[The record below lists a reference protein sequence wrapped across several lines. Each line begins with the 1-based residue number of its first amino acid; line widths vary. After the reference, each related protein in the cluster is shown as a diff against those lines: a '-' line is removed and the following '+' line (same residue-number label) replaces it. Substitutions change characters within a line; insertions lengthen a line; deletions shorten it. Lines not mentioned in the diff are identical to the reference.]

1 MPAPLSVV
9 IPTLNAA
16 ETLLGCLEALFE
28 GLFDGLIQEV
38 IVSDGG
44 SDDATCAIATEL
56 GARTVSG
63 SAGRGGQI
71 ARGCGAAR
79 AQWVLVLHADTRL
92 QPGWAQAVAAHM
104 TDAPDRAG
112 YFWLRFDVAGIAP
125 ALVSRWANL
134 RARVLGLPYGDQGL
148 MLPRDLLVQVG
159 GYPDLPLMEDVAL
172 ARVLRGRLRPLGH
185 IAVTS
190 ADRYVAEGW
199 VRRGARNLWCLARYG
214 LGADPETLAR
224 AYRRR

>member
-16 ETLLGCLEALFE
+16 ETLPGCLEALFE

-56 GARTVSG
+56 GARMVSG

-79 AQWVLVLHADTRL
+79 AEWVLVLHADTRL

-104 TDAPDRAG
+104 TDAPGRAG
-112 YFWLRFDVAGIAP
+112 FFWLRFDAAGIAP

-172 ARVLRGRLRPLGH
+172 ARALRGRLRPLGH

-199 VRRGARNLWCLARYG
+199 VRRGAKNLWCLTRYG
-214 LGADPETLAR
+214 LGTDPETLAR

>member
-16 ETLLGCLEALFE
+16 ETLPGCLEA
-28 GLFDGLIQEV
+28 LFDGLIQEV

-56 GARTVSG
+56 GARMVSG

-112 YFWLRFDVAGIAP
+112 YFWLRFDVVGIAP

-134 RARVLGLPYGDQGL
+134 RSQWLGLPYGDQGL
-148 MLPRDLLVQVG
+148 VLRRDLLDRVG
-159 GYPDLPLMEDVAL
+159 GYPEQPLMEDVAL
-172 ARVLRGRLRPLGH
+172 ARALRGRLRPLGH
-185 IAVTS
+185 IALTS

-199 VRRGARNLWCLARYG
+199 VRRGARNLWCLTRYG
-214 LGADPETLAR
+214 LGTDPETLAR